1 MSAVVMPP
9 EIASETAMLF
19 LIGAICALWA
29 GASIAYLL
37 GGLIGVGAIW
47 YTIANGLHGDAGLYV
62 WLLTIA
68 LLVTGYL
75 RDHPQRN

>member
-1 MSAVVMPP
+1 MPP
-9 EIASETAMLF
+9 EIALETAILF
-19 LIGAICALWA
+19 LMGVVCAWWA

-37 GGLIGVGAIW
+37 CGLMGVGAVS
-47 YTIANGLHGDAGLYV
+47 YTIANGLYGDAGYM

-75 RDHPQRN
+75 RDHPKHD

>member
-1 MSAVVMPP
+1 MMPP
-9 EIASETAMLF
+9 AIAFETAMLF
-19 LIGAICALWA
+19 LIGALCAWWA

-37 GGLIGVGAIW
+37 GGLMGVGAVS
-47 YTIANGLHGDAGLYV
+47 YTIANGFHGNAGYV

-75 RDHPQRN
+75 RDHPQRD